1 MGMVLCLRGASSEQM
16 AALRADPDAAD
27 AFLFDDAAYEAGE
40 IVGFDKAW
48 NSLHFMFTG
57 NGAESDH
64 PLSFFPNE
72 PEQVGTDNGYG
83 GPWFYTPAQ
92 VAAFNAAL
100 RDLTDAELESRYDP
114 AAMAA
119 ADVYLA
125 DLFVDEGPEALEYIM
140 QSIPQPRALTQRCAD
155 SGSGMVGI
163 IT

>member
-72 PEQVGTDNGYG
+72 PEQVGEQFAVRLG
-83 GPWFYTPAQ
+83 G
-92 VAAFNAAL
+92 VL
-100 RDLTDAELESRYDP
+100 VP
-114 AAMAA
+114 AAPGPRGR
-119 ADVYLA
+119 
-125 DLFVDEGPEALEYIM
+125 DEPPE
-140 QSIPQPRALTQRCAD
+140 SIPQPRALTQRCAD